1 VLTEITYHRKIV
13 FMTINNKLILII
25 GLSMLISA
33 CGEVSYKR
41 GASVRD
47 IDNAHAACR
56 GVPEEDFSACLQ
68 KQGWEIQKFDD
79 SELFAEA
86 SVIDNRGMPAG
97 KTKSTEDEIAEEAT
111 AESSFVIAGTTE
123 NKVAPNVDT
132 QTLKNKNTDVASAK
146 ANTTAEPDAIDAS
159 KAMQQEP
166 KRAKKTAP
174 VDPLKTYKINSWWKF
189 GGTPAHLKTD
199 TNQCVDALGE
209 AHQPDMATQT
219 YTRGLIECLHKNGWK
234 ALKQYGT

>member
-1 VLTEITYHRKIV
+1 
-13 FMTINNKLILII
+13 MTINNKLILII
-25 GLSMLISA
+25 GLTMFISA

-47 IDNAHAACR
+47 IENAHAACR
-56 GVPEEDFSACLQ
+56 GIPEENFSACLQ

-86 SVIDNRGMPAG
+86 SVTDNRGTPL
-97 KTKSTEDEIAEEAT
+97 TKAETADDESLEESANASLFAT
-111 AESSFVIAGTTE
+111 ADVTE
-123 NKVAPNVDT
+123 NKTAPNVDT
-132 QTLKNKNTDVASAK
+132 QTLNDKNTEITSTTN
-146 ANTTAEPDAIDAS
+146 ANTVAEPVATDAT
-159 KAMQQEP
+159 KATQKEP
-166 KRAKKTAP
+166 KRTKKTAP

-199 TNQCVDALGE
+199 TNQCVAALGG

>member
-1 VLTEITYHRKIV
+1 
-13 FMTINNKLILII
+13 
-25 GLSMLISA
+25 MLISA
-33 CGEVSYKR
+33 CGEISYKR

-79 SELFAEA
+79 SELFAET
-86 SVIDNRGMPAG
+86 SVTDNRGMPAE
-97 KTKSTEDEIAEEAT
+97 KTGATEDKIAEEAT
-111 AESSFVIAGTTE
+111 GASPFVIAETME
-123 NKVAPNVDT
+123 DKQASSADK
-132 QTLKNKNTDVASAK
+132 QTLKEKNTEDTSAT
-146 ANTTAEPDAIDAS
+146 NTTNIPAPTGNAPAQVTTKET
-159 KAMQQEP
+159 KL
-166 KRAKKTAP
+166 AKKIAP

-199 TNQCVDALGE
+199 TNQCVAALGE

>member
-1 VLTEITYHRKIV
+1 
-13 FMTINNKLILII
+13 MAINNKLILII
-25 GLSMLISA
+25 GVSMFISA
-33 CGEVSYKR
+33 CGEISYKR

-47 IDNAHAACR
+47 IENAHAACR
-56 GVPEEDFSACLQ
+56 GVSEEDFSACLQ

-86 SVIDNRGMPAG
+86 SVTDNRGMPAE
-97 KTKSTEDEIAEEAT
+97 KTKSSEAEIAEQAT
-111 AESSFVIAGTTE
+111 GASPFVIAEATE
-123 NKVAPNVDT
+123 NKHTPSADT
-132 QTLKNKNTDVASAK
+132 QTLKGKITEDTSATNTTNNPAPAG
-146 ANTTAEPDAIDAS
+146 NTTAHITTKET
-159 KAMQQEP
+159 KV
-166 KRAKKTAP
+166 AKKTAP

-199 TNQCVDALGE
+199 TNQCVAALGE